1 MNGIAK
7 QGSVALILM
16 LCAAIAAY
24 LLKPTMKVADSSPAI
39 DLSHMVPLQFDGWTE
54 DADQALLIANPQQV
68 ALLNKLYNQTLSR
81 TYIDRQGYRIMLSIA
96 YGGDQS
102 DALQLHKPE
111 VCYPAQGFE
120 LVNKSDALIQLES
133 KSIPVVRI
141 DVRQA
146 DRLEKV
152 TYWTTVG
159 DQIVQG
165 KVQKK
170 LVEMSYGLNGKIP
183 DGILFRVSSLDG
195 DAERAYTRQEAFVRA
210 LMGSVSPAT
219 RARLIGG

>member
-1 MNGIAK
+1 MTGMSK
-7 QGSVALILM
+7 RSSVAVILM
-16 LCAAIAAY
+16 LCAALSAY
-24 LLKPTMKVADSSPAI
+24 VLKPTVRVADSSPAI
-39 DLSHMVPLQFDGWTE
+39 DLARMVPVQFAEWTE
-54 DADQALLIANPQQV
+54 DIGQVLLIANPQQV
-68 ALLNKLYNQTLSR
+68 ELLNKLYNQTLSR

-120 LVNKSDALIQLES
+120 LENQSNASIQFEG

-159 DQIVQG
+159 DQIVLG

-183 DGILFRVSSLDG
+183 DGILFRVSSLDSNR
-195 DAERAYTRQEAFVRA
+195 ERAYARQEEFVRA
-210 LMGSVSPAT
+210 LMGSVTPAT
-219 RARLIGG
+219 RTRLIGG

>member
-1 MNGIAK
+1 MIKRAG
-7 QGSVALILM
+7 LMLLFM
-16 LCAAIAAY
+16 LCAAVAAY
-24 LLKPTMKVADSSPAI
+24 LLKPTHKLADTAPAI
-39 DLSHMVPLQFDGWTE
+39 DLEQLIPLQFDGWKE
-54 DADQALLIANPQQV
+54 DPGPTLLIANPQQI

-81 TYIDRQGYRIMLSIA
+81 SYVDQQGYRIMLSIA

-102 DALQLHKPE
+102 DSLQLHKPE

-120 LVNKSDALIQLES
+120 LMAKTDASIQIES
-133 KSIPVVRI
+133 RTIPVVRL

-146 DRLEKV
+146 ERLEKV

-170 LVEMSYGLNGKIP
+170 LVEMSYGLSGKIP

-195 DAERAYTRQEAFVRA
+195 DNERAYARQTEFVRA
-210 LMGSVSPAT
+210 LMSAVTPAT

>member
-1 MNGIAK
+1 MSGIKRSSA
-7 QGSVALILM
+7 ALFLM
-16 LCAAIAAY
+16 FCAALAAY
-24 LLKPTMKVADSSPAI
+24 LLKPTLKLADSAPTI
-39 DLSHMVPLQFDGWTE
+39 DLERMVPPQFDGWKE
-54 DADQALLIANPQQV
+54 DAAQALLIANPQQT

-81 TYIDRQGYRIMLSIA
+81 TYIDRHGYRVMLSIA

-102 DALQLHKPE
+102 DSLQLHKPE

-120 LVNKSDALIQLES
+120 LVDKSDAFIQVEA
-133 KSIPVVRI
+133 KSIPVVHI

-146 DRLEKV
+146 ERLEKV
-152 TYWTTVG
+152 TYWATVG

-195 DAERAYTRQEAFVRA
+195 DGERAYARQEEFVRA

>member
-1 MNGIAK
+1 MNGIDK

-16 LCAAIAAY
+16 FCAAIAAY

-39 DLSHMVPLQFDGWTE
+39 DLAHMVPLQFDGWTE
-54 DADQALLIANPQQV
+54 DAGPALLIANPQQV

-81 TYIDRQGYRIMLSIA
+81 TYIDHQGYRIMLSIA

-120 LVNKSDALIQLES
+120 LVNKSDALIQLDA

-152 TYWTTVG
+152 IYWTTVG
-159 DQIVQG
+159 DQIVLG

-170 LVEMSYGLNGKIP
+170 LVEMSYGFNGKIP

-195 DAERAYTRQEAFVRA
+195 DGERAYTRQEEFVRA
-210 LMGSVSPAT
+210 LMGSVTPAT
-219 RARLIGG
+219 RTRLIGG

>member
-1 MNGIAK
+1 MSGIKRSSA
-7 QGSVALILM
+7 ALFLM
-16 LCAAIAAY
+16 FCAALAAY
-24 LLKPTMKVADSSPAI
+24 LLKPTLKLADSAPTI
-39 DLSHMVPLQFDGWTE
+39 DLERMVPPQFDGWKE
-54 DADQALLIANPQQV
+54 DAAQALLIANPQQT

-81 TYIDRQGYRIMLSIA
+81 TYIDRHGYRVMLSIA

-102 DALQLHKPE
+102 DSLQLHKPE

-120 LVNKSDALIQLES
+120 LVDKSDAFIQVEAR
-133 KSIPVVRI
+133 SIPVVHI

-146 DRLEKV
+146 ERLEKV
-152 TYWTTVG
+152 TYWATVG

-195 DAERAYTRQEAFVRA
+195 DGERAYARQEEFVRA

>member
-1 MNGIAK
+1 MSGIKRSSA
-7 QGSVALILM
+7 ALFLM
-16 LCAAIAAY
+16 FCAALAAY
-24 LLKPTMKVADSSPAI
+24 LLKPTLKLADSAPAI
-39 DLSHMVPLQFDGWTE
+39 DLERMVPPQFDGWKE
-54 DADQALLIANPQQV
+54 DAAQALLVANPQQT

-81 TYIDRQGYRIMLSIA
+81 TYIDRHGYRVMLSIA

-102 DALQLHKPE
+102 DSLQLHKPE

-120 LVNKSDALIQLES
+120 LVDKSDAFIQVEAR
-133 KSIPVVRI
+133 SIPVVHI

-146 DRLEKV
+146 ERLEKV
-152 TYWTTVG
+152 TYWATVG

-195 DAERAYTRQEAFVRA
+195 DGERAYARQEEFVRA

>member
-1 MNGIAK
+1 MSGVIK
-7 QGSVALILM
+7 RSVVALILM
-16 LCAAIAAY
+16 FCAAIAAY
-24 LLKPTMKVADSSPAI
+24 LLKPTVKIADSSPAI
-39 DLSHMVPLQFDGWTE
+39 DLERMVPLQFVGWTE
-54 DADQALLIANPQQV
+54 DAAPALLIANPQQI

-81 TYIDRQGYRIMLSIA
+81 TYIDRQGYRVMLSIA

-111 VCYPAQGFE
+111 ICYPAQGFE
-120 LVNKSDALIQLES
+120 LVDKSEAVMQVEA

-159 DQIVQG
+159 DQVVQG

-170 LVEMSYGLNGKIP
+170 LVEMSYGLNGRIP

-195 DAERAYTRQEAFVRA
+195 DGERAYARQAEFVRA